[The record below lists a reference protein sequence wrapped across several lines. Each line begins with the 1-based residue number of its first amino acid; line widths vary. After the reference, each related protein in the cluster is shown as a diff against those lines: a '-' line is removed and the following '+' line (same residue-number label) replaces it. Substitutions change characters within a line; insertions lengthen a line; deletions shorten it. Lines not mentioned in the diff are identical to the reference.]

1 MTRESTGVNPSMS
14 VIFRVCKLLQQF
26 ALILAIYG
34 ILTGQFGIIAYVVLL
49 LGAVNLLEMPKKS
62 GVSNKFSNLIAGL
75 SILFAAS
82 FIIMF
87 FVSRMTF

>member
-1 MTRESTGVNPSMS
+1 MTRDSIEVNPSMG
-14 VIFRVCKLLQQF
+14 VIFRVFKVLQQF

-49 LGAVNLLEMPKKS
+49 LGAVNLLEIPKKS
-62 GVSNKFSNLIAGL
+62 GMSDKLSNLIAGL